1 MSHFTETTQVGLFS
15 RLKNAFRGIGI
26 GIGFIGI
33 AVYFLFWNE
42 GNAVRTA
49 RALAEGAGQVVSVD
63 SAKLDPANEGQLVHI
78 NGPLSLAAPLA
89 DIALNVTGP
98 AQAVRLERKVE
109 QFAWIEEKQS
119 TTETKLGGGQ
129 EKTTQYTYRMDWTDA
144 PASGAKF
151 RLPEGHLNPPLP
163 IKSKV
168 IRQPEGTIG
177 AFSVND
183 EISDLGGAT
192 PMQLTVA
199 QAEDITDALSLDHAP
214 KLVAGQLVTSNDI
227 TAPQLGD
234 LRVSYQASTIDAAS
248 VVGVQRSGALVPYT
262 AQNGREIYLVEGGY
276 KTADEMFQTAVRVN
290 TFKTWM
296 LRIGLMVLLFLGF
309 KALFGVVDVIASI
322 LPFLGWITASVTSLI
337 SLALT
342 LVVGGTTMAIA
353 WVYFRPFLAL
363 AILAVALGG
372 AGFTAYRLRKSA
384 PKTPETPQTP

>member
-1 MSHFTETTQVGLFS
+1 M
-15 RLKNAFRGIGI
+15 KNAFRGIGI